1 MSDNENLEIRVCL
14 IGGESVG
21 KKSIIQ
27 RFKILNSS
35 MTLQDPKVQDSKK
48 NELKEISPKNLTE
61 TFFSKKYSGREK
73 MKLQNLI
80 NFTKVLTISNFN
92 IELKFFPISPADN
105 IEFTDKINEE
115 DEALRE
121 HKLKFDN
128 MKSELE
134 RIIMKQPTNP
144 LAEVKLL
151 FLFVVDLKNFD
162 SSYEKIRIYYDE
174 LNKYLNIEK
183 QYFKAFIANKVDV
196 KNINIHRDELNV
208 FLNAHNLNY
217 YEISTKM
224 FFNFEKFFEKLFF
237 DVLESSNE
245 AFSTKYFKERFNY
258 VMTLRPTFARS
269 ERSSLKSNEV
279 PGPQKYDSNV
289 YNIEQVKPVFGKD
302 RFRKKIFVNKVG
314 PVFDFKNEVFLKKQ
328 NKGAKSS
335 SKAVTRNPNKIKAK
349 EEKENFETAEKK
361 RKLKDEM
368 FGHHPGFSL
377 GIKPGG
383 HKIRQ
388 RRKEEYR
395 NMMKSFDDIFEL
407 DNITRK
413 EQEKAKYNDDQYFKS
428 RSTSV
433 KSQDSQQDNKNR
445 KKLLLKQRIENF
457 KQKRNKVHPKNKND
471 PNIHT
476 TDQTLSKVSDEDK
489 IDDDTKSQDSNS
501 SREKNKRKQ
510 PYRARSHRH
519 VKKEPFIVPGPASYD
534 IRGKIDISKGYTFGG
549 RYQIQ
554 DKNNY
559 CPGYLYLESDIDQ
572 MLKRPKYAA
581 NKSFAPRFKD
591 QPIVIPGD
599 AKEIEDKLRY
609 MQENKLNELSKN
621 NVKMR
626 EWERKRE
633 EAMIRKE
640 EKDEMQYRKLEEGIY
655 KKEEKVRQR
664 RIAKGLR
671 PLEPDTIY
679 YNQVEETAP
688 LVENFYLKF
697 NFPN

>member
-1 MSDNENLEIRVCL
+1 MSDIENIEIRICL
-14 IGGESVG
+14 IGEESVG

-35 MTLQDPKVQDSKK
+35 MTLEDPKLSDHKK
-48 NELKEISPKNLTE
+48 NELKEITSKNLTD
-61 TFFSKKYSGREK
+61 TFFSKKYTGREK
-73 MKLQNLI
+73 MKLQSLI

-92 IELKFFPISPADN
+92 LELKFFPISPADN
-105 IEFTDKINEE
+105 IEFADKINEE

-144 LAEVKLL
+144 LAEVKFL
-151 FLFVVDLKNFD
+151 FLFVIDLKNFE
-162 SSYEKIRIYYDE
+162 SSFEKIRIYYDE

-196 KNINIHRDELNV
+196 KNINIPREELNQ
-208 FLNAHNLNY
+208 FLTSHSFNY

-245 AFSTKYFKERFNY
+245 SFSTKYFKERFNY
-258 VMTLRPTFARS
+258 IMTLRPTFARS
-269 ERSSLKSNEV
+269 ERSALKSNDV

-289 YNIEQVKPVFGKD
+289 YNIDQVKPVFGKD

-335 SKAVTRNPNKIKAK
+335 KAVTRNPNKVKAK

-383 HKIRQ
+383 QKIRQ
-388 RRKEEYR
+388 KRKEEYK
-395 NMMKSFDDIFEL
+395 NMMRSFDNIFEL

-413 EQEKAKYNDDQYFKS
+413 DQEKAKYNNDQFSRS

-433 KSQDSQQDNKNR
+433 KSKDSQLENKKR

-457 KQKRNKVHPKNKND
+457 KHKRDKVHPKNRQD
-471 PNIHT
+471 PLNTHT
-476 TDQTLSKVSDEDK
+476 DVQTLSKASHEDK
-489 IDDDTKSQDSNS
+489 IDDDDTMSQENSAS
-501 SREKNKRKQ
+501 SRSQVKRKQ
-510 PYRARSHRH
+510 YRARSHRV

-534 IRGKIDISKGYTFGG
+534 IRGKIDMNKGYTFGG
-549 RYQIQ
+549 RHQIQ

-559 CPGYLYLESDIDQ
+559 GPGYLYLESDIDQ
-572 MLKRPKYAA
+572 MLKRPKFAA
-581 NKSFAPRFKD
+581 KKSFAPRFKE
-591 QPIVIPGD
+591 QQIVVPGD
-599 AKEIEDKLRY
+599 AREIEDKLRY

-621 NVKMR
+621 NMKMR

-640 EKDEMQYRKLEEGIY
+640 DKDEMHYRKLEEGFI

-688 LVENFYLKF
+688 MVRNIIIF
-697 NFPN
+697 